1 MNEITIKR
9 MENVVGNKL
18 NISVC
23 QLVRRADS

>member
-9 MENVVGNKL
+9 MANVVGNKL

-23 QLVRRADS
+23 QLVRQADS